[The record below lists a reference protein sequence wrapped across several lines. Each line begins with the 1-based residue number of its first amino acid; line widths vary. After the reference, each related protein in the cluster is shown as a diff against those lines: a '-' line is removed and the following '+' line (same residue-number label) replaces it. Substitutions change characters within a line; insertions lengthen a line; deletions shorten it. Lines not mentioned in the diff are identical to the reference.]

1 MWLSRG
7 AVVVLVCAQFGFGG
21 ARVWAARDPRGIGYD
36 SATYPSIQEVTMK
49 SAMVWQVDSRMLATC
64 RGVHLVRDGDPFYLE
79 FVKQKLAYAHV
90 PYFSSAPVLSQVVI
104 GNEVG
109 RQPWIPTDCA
119 VLPAGGTRPR
129 WSEVSRLQ
137 LFDGTIDFQE
147 RDPRLAFAGF
157 GNPDGWGS
165 WTDGAR
171 ASIMLSALLPDR
183 FTMELDVIAVFGPNA
198 SQPFR
203 VRAGGQERTV
213 SLSGPGKYSIPF
225 EHVRDGI
232 ECEIFIPAPTSPL
245 SLGQSTDPRA
255 LGVALRRIRILPAGG
270 TVK

>member
-1 MWLSRG
+1 
-7 AVVVLVCAQFGFGG
+7 
-21 ARVWAARDPRGIGYD
+21 
-36 SATYPSIQEVTMK
+36 
-49 SAMVWQVDSRMLATC
+49 
-64 RGVHLVRDGDPFYLE
+64 
-79 FVKQKLAYAHV
+79 
-90 PYFSSAPVLSQVVI
+90 
-104 GNEVG
+104 
-109 RQPWIPTDCA
+109 
-119 VLPAGGTRPR
+119 
-129 WSEVSRLQ
+129 VSRLQ